1 MARIIFD
8 VSGFIVVYFLGYLVG
23 FKTGV
28 KTILAQLQ
36 DITDG
41 ILNAA
46 DNIKKSNK
54 DMEDLDKWKNL
65 MK

>member
-1 MARIIFD
+1 MSRIIFD
-8 VSGFIVVYFLGYLVG
+8 IAAIIIVYFLGYLVG